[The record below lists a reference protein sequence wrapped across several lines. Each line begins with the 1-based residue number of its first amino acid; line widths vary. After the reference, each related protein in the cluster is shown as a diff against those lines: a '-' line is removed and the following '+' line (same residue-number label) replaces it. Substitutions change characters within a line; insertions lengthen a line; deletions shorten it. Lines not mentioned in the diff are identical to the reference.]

1 MKNIKGY
8 QDFNENLDESSNKEL
23 KSFQKELQSLER
35 KKSGLTDLQ
44 RKQIKPSA
52 YYSKTRADLTR
63 VEKEIK
69 DINAKIAALKK

>member
-23 KSFQKELQSLER
+23 KSFQKELKSLER

-44 RKQIKPSA
+44 KKQIKPSA
-52 YYSKTRADLTR
+52 YYSKTKVDLAK